1 MVIKSFKESHPIVL
15 FSYFLS
21 IIVISIIQ
29 RNYYLI
35 VLITISA
42 IIVDYFYNKR
52 DFLKDM
58 KYFLVLVL
66 LVTITNPIFVMEG
79 KDIIYQNSFITVTR
93 QALIYGLVFGM
104 LLSSMLLWF
113 KVMKRCISDSHIVY
127 LFGSILPTL
136 GLVISM
142 SFNIINKLKIFFKK
156 RQKTKVSHVALN
168 SQRCLPLP
176 PQCWD

>member
-66 LVTITNPIFVMEG
+66 LVTITNPIFVMER
-79 KDIIYQNSFITVTR
+79 YN
-93 QALIYGLVFGM
+93 
-104 LLSSMLLWF
+104 
-113 KVMKRCISDSHIVY
+113 IS
-127 LFGSILPTL
+127 
-136 GLVISM
+136 
-142 SFNIINKLKIFFKK
+142 K
-156 RQKTKVSHVALN
+156 
-168 SQRCLPLP
+168 
-176 PQCWD
+176 